1 MYICTYVGMYVSIYV
16 YIYIHSDIYICMCVC
31 VCVCIYIYVSLMK
44 QKFVV
49 THTVFQRNKSS
60 VEICVQRNCLTLY
73 FLKNLTCLH
82 AGVLRFRQFS
92 LTAMNLRVGGLR
104 RIAVS

>member
-1 MYICTYVGMYVSIYV
+1 MYVSIYV
-16 YIYIHSDIYICMCVC
+16 YIYTYIATYIYVSVC

-82 AGVLRFRQFS
+82 AGV
-92 LTAMNLRVGGLR
+92 
-104 RIAVS
+104 